1 MTWTVSASGITT
13 ALTTTELTLATDTTN
28 GTYILE
34 VDTSNMLLGDL
45 FEIRVYTA
53 SSIGGT
59 TAQLWKGAWQ
69 HPQINNHKASPP
81 VASDASIKCTVTQI
95 TSAGKTFA
103 WKLLRI

>member
-1 MTWTVSASGITT
+1 MTWTVSASGTTT

-34 VDTSNMLLGDL
+34 VDTSNLALGDL

-53 SSIGGT
+53 SATAGT
-59 TAQLWKGAWQ
+59 TAQLWKGCYQ
-69 HPQINNHKASPP
+69 HPQTNNHKASPP
-81 VASDASIKCTVTQI
+81 VASDASIKCTVTQS
-95 TSAGKTFA
+95 TGVGRTFA